1 MNELRGVTIFLP
13 GFAAF
18 VIAAI
23 LGPVIIPFL
32 RSLKARQTVRDD
44 GPQTHLAK
52 NGTPTMGGFIFLIPF
67 CAVCI
72 FLAATHR
79 TGNET
84 LAILAGTL
92 LFSFI
97 GFIDDFIKVILKRS
111 MGLRA
116 WQKFLLQVIF
126 AAGLIAY
133 MKKFMDLT
141 SVMKLPFVSMS
152 VDWGIFS
159 YILMGIAIVATV
171 NGSNF
176 TDGLDGLA
184 SSVTIVIGVFLILA
198 SLSIG
203 SVAYAPSSAMTGAL
217 MGFLLYN
224 SHKAS
229 VFMGDTGS
237 LALGAFVAVTCIVN
251 GQTLFLPFLAF
262 IYLAEVLSV
271 IIQVSY
277 FKATKGKRIFKMA
290 PIHHH
295 FELCDWTETKV
306 VNVFSIITAAIAMV
320 LLFDLVF

>member
-1 MNELRGVTIFLP
+1 MSGIRGVTILLP
-13 GFAAF
+13 SFAAF
-18 VIAAI
+18 VAAAV
-23 LGPVIIPFL
+23 LGPLIIPFL
-32 RSLKARQTVRDD
+32 RRLKAGQTVRDD
-44 GPQTHLAK
+44 GPSTHLAK

-67 CAVCI
+67 LAVCI
-72 FLAATHR
+72 YMLA
-79 TGNET
+79 TGRVHNET
-84 LAILAGTL
+84 LAILMCTL

-116 WQKFLLQVIF
+116 WQKFLLQVVF
-126 AAGLIAY
+126 AAGIVAY
-133 MKKFMDLT
+133 MKNYMNLT
-141 SVMKLPFVSMS
+141 SVMKLPFVNVS
-152 VDWGIFS
+152 VDWGI
-159 YILMGIAIVATV
+159 YTYVLMGFAIVAAV

-184 SSVTIVIGVFLILA
+184 SSVTIVIGVFLMAVSISAGSLA
-198 SLSIG
+198 Y
-203 SVAYAPSSAMTGAL
+203 VPSSAMVGAL

-237 LALGAFVAVTCIVN
+237 LALGAFVACTCIVN
-251 GQTLFLPFLAF
+251 GMTLFLPFIAF

-295 FELCDWTETKV
+295 FELCGWTETKV
-306 VNVFSIITAAIAMV
+306 VNVFSVITAVIAMV
-320 LLFDLVF
+320 LMFDLVF